1 MPDTKNKLFLYEALE
16 LRAEY
21 DARIKTLKDCLP
33 ETKQNRERFSFS
45 RDDDVKRRPAPDF
58 DVVTAR
64 EQLKKLE
71 LKRRKLNSAI
81 QQANFNSPIE
91 FGGNSISISEALE
104 IRKGLNERL
113 GELHAQVVSSAY
125 QKIIYKEGRDIV
137 EQNDLPYNESIKVL
151 EEVRL
156 AFRDINRKLRS
167 ASFTKIVDFEDE

>member
-45 RDDDVKRRPAPDF
+45 RDDTVKRQPAPDF
-58 DVVTAR
+58 DIVTAR
-64 EQLKKLE
+64 ELLRKLE

-81 QQANFNSPIE
+81 QQANFNNHLE
-91 FGGNSISISEALE
+91 FGGNPISLSEALE

-125 QKIIYKEGRDIV
+125 QKVIYKEGRDIV
-137 EQNDLPYNESIKVL
+137 EQNDLPYNESVKAL
-151 EEVRL
+151 EEARF

-167 ASFTKIVDFEDE
+167 ASFTTIVDFEDE